1 LKGSLEKRNEFLEKQ
16 LESKEVEAK
25 EFKQRLEELDKL
37 MSEMAS
43 EVPIQGKSN
52 NLQVNKR
59 QYRVSSTESNLL
71 EDI

>member
-1 LKGSLEKRNEFLEKQ
+1 MKSSLEKRNEFLEKQ
-16 LESKEVEAK
+16 LETKEVEAT

-43 EVPIQGKSN
+43 EGPIQGNKN

-59 QYRVSSTESNLL
+59 QYRVSST
-71 EDI
+71 